1 MNIQEVLKLKNG
13 TIVQN
18 ETTKKRYMVYDY
30 FYRGNKY
37 LVKYEN
43 KNHSSHTIKPG
54 EIKELKEIIV
64 PINEALIMAE
74 YTVCMDFKEKDNFI
88 YESEDGKLYKGM
100 VLKVND
106 YSYEAIIV
114 EEEIIKQITINK
126 SNIWRM
132 RKIN

>member
-1 MNIQEVLKLKNG
+1 MNIQEVLKLETG

-37 LVKYEN
+37 LVKIEDR
-43 KNHSSHTIKPG
+43 NHSSRT
-54 EIKELKEIIV
+54 IKELKEIIV

-74 YTVCMDFKEKDNFI
+74 YTVCTDFKETDNFI
-88 YESEDGKLYKGM
+88 YESEDGKLYKGI

-106 YSYEAIIV
+106 YSYEAIVV
-114 EEEIIKQITINK
+114 EEEIIKQITIHK
-126 SNIWRM
+126 SNMWRM
-132 RKIN
+132 KKID

>member
-1 MNIQEVLKLKNG
+1 
-13 TIVQN
+13 
-18 ETTKKRYMVYDY
+18 
-30 FYRGNKY
+30 
-37 LVKYEN
+37 
-43 KNHSSHTIKPG
+43 
-54 EIKELKEIIV
+54 
-64 PINEALIMAE
+64 MAE
-74 YTVCMDFKEKDNFI
+74 YTVCMKFKEKDNFI

-126 SNIWRM
+126 SNMWRM